1 MNRFTSMN
9 KKGTHFSIIVLTLV
23 FLLFTQSRLSAEI
36 VELKGKINLVDNRM
50 PGTVILHSTA
60 DESFM
65 ATATI
70 DKDGNFSFKVDVP
83 VAGLYNFRFLRF
95 NYDVM
100 LSAAEKTT
108 NVSISIEGNNL
119 KDIDVEN
126 SPENDAYKAFKEATG
141 VYDPKIKSL
150 FSYCEG
156 EDSCQKVLHRILT
169 DYAREL
175 TGIQQKYKKTY
186 TAEMLCR
193 MRMPVVSKNTKAT
206 ADDFRKGFFENVNFS
221 DSTIFCTPVY
231 SDMINAYVDYLVE
244 PSISKENLFV
254 KYFTDKIKAN
264 PVVFHKSAGIFF
276 DALFRAPREK
286 MLGMFIDWYN
296 TGDNKTAV
304 NNPVMDVKLKNI
316 SKVMPGQPYI
326 DAKGPDTAGAILTLK
341 DVVDHSKCTMLL
353 FWSSDCSHCRAE
365 MPYIKEYYEK
375 YHSKGLNIYAVS
387 LENNFLKWKSFIEE
401 NKLSWTN
408 VMMNRMD
415 ESNPAMQYVATTTPT
430 MILIDNKGKILHR
443 FIPKSKLESHIIEAL
458 K

>member
-1 MNRFTSMN
+1 MN
-9 KKGTHFSIIVLTLV
+9 KKGTYSPLIALTLLLM
-23 FLLFTQSRLSAEI
+23 FLGIAKVPAEI
-36 VELKGKINLVDNRM
+36 VELKGKVNLQNSGM
-50 PGTVILHSTA
+50 PGTVLLHSTA
-60 DESFM
+60 DESFI
-65 ATATI
+65 ATATV
-70 DKDGNFSFKVDVP
+70 DKDGYFSFKVDVAG
-83 VAGLYNFRFLRF
+83 AGLYNLRFLRF
-95 NYDVM
+95 TYDVM
-100 LSAAEKTT
+100 LSAAQKTT
-108 NVSISIEGNNL
+108 SVFITLDGDRL
-119 KDIDVEN
+119 KDIEIEN
-126 SPENDAYKAFKEATG
+126 SPENDAFKAFKEVTN
-141 VYDPKIKSL
+141 VYDPKLKDL
-150 FSYCEG
+150 FLHCEG

-175 TGIQQKYKKTY
+175 TAVREKYKKTY
-186 TAEMLCR
+186 TADVLCR
-193 MRMPVVSKNTKAT
+193 MRMPAISKSPKNT
-206 ADDFRKGFFENVNFS
+206 ADEFRKGFFENVNFS

-231 SDMINAYVDYLVE
+231 GDMITAYVDYLVE

-264 PVVFHKSAGIFF
+264 SLVFHKSAGMFF

-286 MLGMFIDWYN
+286 MLGMFIEWYN

-304 NNPVMDVKLKNI
+304 NNPVMDIKLKNI